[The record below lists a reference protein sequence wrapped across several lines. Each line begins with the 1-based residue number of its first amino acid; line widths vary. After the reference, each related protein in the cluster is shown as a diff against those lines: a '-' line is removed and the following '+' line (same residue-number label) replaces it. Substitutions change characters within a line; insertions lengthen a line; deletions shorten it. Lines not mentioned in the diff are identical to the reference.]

1 MGKST
6 ASQVACV
13 LLEALLI
20 VAALLGAFLSAVFS
34 LARKA

>member
-1 MGKST
+1 MEKST
-6 ASQVACV
+6 ASQVARV

-20 VAALLGAFLSAVFS
+20 VATLLGTFLSAIFS